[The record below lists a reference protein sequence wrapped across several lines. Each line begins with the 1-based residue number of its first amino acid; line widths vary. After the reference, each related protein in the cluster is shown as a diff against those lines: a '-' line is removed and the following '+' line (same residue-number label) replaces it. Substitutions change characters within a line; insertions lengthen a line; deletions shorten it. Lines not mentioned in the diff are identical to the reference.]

1 MKQSVVYI
9 GIDVAKAH
17 LDVAW
22 AGATRRFAND
32 QKGRSALINWI
43 KQSSNASAAQLICEA
58 SGGYEQALL
67 ESLEQNNL
75 RATLVQA
82 ARVRQYARAAGILA
96 KTDKIDAKVLT
107 AFGSA
112 IQPKPTQP
120 PSAEQKRLR
129 EVEAQRRHLSRVLL
143 GEENRLGQISC
154 VELRSL
160 SRSLINKIKKQ
171 IALLDARIERL
182 IAQDQ
187 TLCAKAQKLTAIS
200 GVGTRTA
207 ALLLAQMPELGR
219 LNRRQA
225 AALAGLAPFNHD
237 SGSIRGKRAIFGGR
251 RALRSGLYMAA
262 LSAARYN
269 PILSSFYRR
278 LRVKGKPHK
287 LALTA
292 VMRKLLL
299 ALNSTLKP
307 IACST

>member
-22 AGATRRFAND
+22 AGAFRRFPNERS
-32 QKGRSALINWI
+32 GRAALVSWL
-43 KQSSNASAAQLICEA
+43 KQSAAPVQVICEA

-67 ESLEQNNL
+67 ESLDKSEVKV
-75 RATLVQA
+75 TLVQA
-82 ARVRQYARAAGILA
+82 VRVRQYARAAGILA
-96 KTDKIDAKVLT
+96 KTDKIDAHVLA
-107 AFGSA
+107 AFGRTM
-112 IQPKPTQP
+112 QPKPTP
-120 PSAEQKRLR
+120 PLCVEQRRLR
-129 EVEAQRRHLSRVLL
+129 EYEAQRRHLSRVLVA
-143 GEENRLGQISC
+143 EQNRLAQ
-154 VELRSL
+154 VRAAELRTL
-160 SRSLINKIKKQ
+160 SRSLISKIKKQ
-171 IALLDARIERL
+171 IATLDAGIAKL

-187 TLCAKAQKLTAIS
+187 TLCLKARKLTDIT
-200 GVGTRTA
+200 GVGARTA
-207 ALLLAQMPELGR
+207 ALLLAQMPELGQ
-219 LNRRQA
+219 LNRGEA

-269 PILSSFYRR
+269 PILSIFYQH
-278 LRVKGKPHK
+278 LRAKGKPHK

-292 VMRKLLL
+292 LMRKLLL

-307 IACST
+307 IPCSV

>member
-22 AGATRRFAND
+22 AQTVRRLPN
-32 QKGRSALINWI
+32 QRSGHAALIRWI
-43 KQSSNASAAQLICEA
+43 KQSTTPVQLICEA

-67 ESLEQNNL
+67 ESLEKSAL
-75 RATLVQA
+75 KVTLVQA
-82 ARVRQYARAAGILA
+82 VRVRQYARASGILA
-96 KTDKIDAKVLT
+96 KTDKIDAKVLA

-112 IQPKPTQP
+112 IKPQPMSPR
-120 PSAEQKRLR
+120 SVEQKRLR
-129 EVEAQRRHLSRVLL
+129 QYEAQRRHLSRILVA
-143 GEENRLGQISC
+143 EENRLAQLSC
-154 VELRSL
+154 AELRNL
-160 SRSLINKIKKQ
+160 SRSLMSKIQNQ
-171 IALLDARIERL
+171 IETLDRRIGEL

-187 TLCAKAQKLTAIS
+187 TLWQKAQKLTAIS
-200 GVGTRTA
+200 GVGARTA
-207 ALLLAQMPELGR
+207 ALLLAQMPELGQ

-251 RALRSGLYMAA
+251 RALRNGLYMAA

-269 PILSSFYRR
+269 PILSRFYQR
-278 LRVKGKPHK
+278 LRAKGKPHK

-299 ALNSTLKP
+299 ALNHSLKP
-307 IACST
+307 EPILA